1 MQDDEIFGI
10 IGLMRTKWVWYSP
23 KIDIKSPDAIHQ
35 ILMFGK
41 LTDIK
46 SLQRIVRATTIK
58 ELFLR
63 YPRKIYTA
71 AAFNFIKNFIL
82 RLHTPIDEQKYL
94 KYTPRHTR

>member
-1 MQDDEIFGI
+1 MQ
-10 IGLMRTKWVWYSP
+10 TKWVWYSP

-41 LTDIK
+41 LQDIK
-46 SLQRIVRATTIK
+46 SLKKEVGETAIK

-63 YPRKIYTA
+63 YPKKIYTA

-94 KYTPRHTR
+94 KITPRHTR